1 MEKKVSN
8 IKSRIIEFI
17 DYKEIRRED
26 FFKKLGLSYSN
37 FKGPQ
42 QKSALSSDAID
53 KILSNYPEINL
64 GWLFTGEGRMSKDHN
79 YRPPEPVQE
88 VQEPEAPYGKDA
100 MIRALERENEL
111 LREMLEMMKKK
122 A

>member
-1 MEKKVSN
+1 MTN
-8 IKSRIIEFI
+8 IKERILQFVE
-17 DYKEIRRED
+17 YKQVKKED
-26 FFKKLGLSYSN
+26 FFKELGLSYAN
-37 FKGPQ
+37 FKGI
-42 QKSALSSDAID
+42 QKNSAISSSAID
-53 KILSNYPEINL
+53 KILAKYPEINL